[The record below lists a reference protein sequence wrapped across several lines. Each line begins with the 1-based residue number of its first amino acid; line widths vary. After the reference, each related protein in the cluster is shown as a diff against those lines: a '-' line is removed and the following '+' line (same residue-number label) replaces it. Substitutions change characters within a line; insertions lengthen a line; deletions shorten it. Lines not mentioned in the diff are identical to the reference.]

1 MEHKINKPKLAQLFR
16 TTLIIV
22 SVLWGTSTLSAQNIG
37 INTET
42 PHASAML
49 DIESGDMG
57 LLIPRINI
65 ASLSSANP
73 VATPATGLLVYNTN
87 TSTGP
92 GFFYWNGSIWVS
104 LFSRTEYNATP
115 AGGISNESITNWNTA
130 YGWGN
135 HATAGYSMSSHSH
148 QTLTRGTYLT
158 GSNYN
163 GSAATT
169 WAVDASSANN
179 ASKIVARD
187 ASGNFSAGNITST
200 NMDVY
205 NTGNTGWAGYTSY
218 RNAAT
223 GASGGDGV
231 IVGLNGSN
239 LWINNY
245 ENSTIYFGTQNT
257 SRMAISGAGNV
268 GIGVDVPTQ
277 KLDVAGNIKTTGHLY
292 TNGAASNYGA
302 ISFYGAKGGYGGI
315 NFRDAAGTNI
325 ATLMIHSTYQGVYN
339 STDNG
344 WLWYWNNGTLEV
356 GTVPWARLSGVPTSF
371 TPATHSHSATDI
383 TSGTLPVARGGTGA
397 TTFTSGNI
405 LTGNGTGA
413 ILSTLTY
420 SAAASNSTIV
430 QRNASGYVFAN
441 YFNTTANVTAT
452 AASHFAVQT
461 GSDNYIRWQTPANAR
476 TSLGLGG
483 SATLNVGTTA
493 GTVAAG
499 NHTHANATSS
509 TDGFMS
515 AADKTKLDGIRKG
528 SFVITKINDGWHQV
542 THNWNISN
550 INWYAAAVNGDKAAN
565 NSSVLYEC
573 AWRDANSCWVYLS
586 GPNGAIRINIVAF

>member
-1 MEHKINKPKLAQLFR
+1 
-16 TTLIIV
+16 
-22 SVLWGTSTLSAQNIG
+22 
-37 INTET
+37 
-42 PHASAML
+42 
-49 DIESGDMG
+49 
-57 LLIPRINI
+57 
-65 ASLSSANP
+65 
-73 VATPATGLLVYNTN
+73 
-87 TSTGP
+87 
-92 GFFYWNGSIWVS
+92 
-104 LFSRTEYNATP
+104 
-115 AGGISNESITNWNTA
+115 
-130 YGWGN
+130 
-135 HATAGYSMSSHSH
+135 
-148 QTLTRGTYLT
+148 
-158 GSNYN
+158 
-163 GSAATT
+163 
-169 WAVDASSANN
+169 
-179 ASKIVARD
+179 
-187 ASGNFSAGNITST
+187 
-200 NMDVY
+200 MDVY